1 MMTWRELLAN
11 LPSMSE
17 DEVKQ
22 MLDEE
27 CAGARRLTIML
38 RLSLILHT
46 LRSSLDVDAQALGHW
61 GHRLGRQARRPGQP
75 ERQLPG

>member
-11 LPSMSE
+11 LPTMTE

-22 MLDEE
+22 MLDAE

-38 RLSLILHT
+38 RLHQRYCT
-46 LRSSLDVDAQALGHW
+46 VRM
-61 GHRLGRQARRPGQP
+61 
-75 ERQLPG
+75 ERERKAMLA